1 MCASSRPTRR
11 KNSVPKPD
19 QAGRAASQFGSSKAC
34 EAEALRLI
42 EPRQDARGP
51 RHVAAVLVAEGV
63 DHATSVKWLE
73 LLKEIAPRVKQSA
86 VLRDATIASGMGQ
99 LAAIPRRD
107 SGIRRGVALRPVG
120 VRDAGEIERAVTA
133 FAREPNGGLIV
144 PASPLSIVQRDLII
158 TLAARHRCL
167 RSIPCASS
175 LPVAG

>member
-42 EPRQDARGP
+42 DARQDARGP

-73 LLKEIAPRVKQSA
+73 LLKGPRVNQAA
-86 VLRDATIASGMGQ
+86 VLRDPTIASGMGQ
-99 LAAIPRRD
+99 LAAIPRR
-107 SGIRRGVALRPVG
+107 GMVG
-120 VRDAGEIERAVTA
+120 
-133 FAREPNGGLIV
+133 
-144 PASPLSIVQRDLII
+144 
-158 TLAARHRCL
+158 
-167 RSIPCASS
+167 
-175 LPVAG
+175 